1 MSAWAARYSKK
12 DLPDNGRKGRTEMKK
27 NIFNRMADLVFGDS
41 DMDDDFEEVGFE
53 DEEPAPEPARRTS
66 SAAAPS
72 ARKNQPRVVNFAA
85 TTQLKVV
92 VLKLDSF
99 DDSCKSVVDNLNNNK
114 PVIINIED
122 MDREQAR
129 RTIDFISGAAYAKR
143 GSFRKISDG
152 ILLLAPSNV
161 DVTPA
166 VKSELESGRLFPWD

>member
-1 MSAWAARYSKK
+1 
-12 DLPDNGRKGRTEMKK
+12 MKK
-27 NIFNRMADLVFGDS
+27 NLFNRMADLVFGEADV
-41 DMDDDFEEVGFE
+41 DDDFEEVGFE
-53 DEEPAPEPARRTS
+53 DDEPAPEPARS
-66 SAAAPS
+66 SSRNNNAASSSSSQS

-99 DDSCKSVVDNLNNNK
+99 DDSCRQAVDNLNNNK

-122 MDREQAR
+122 MDRDQAR

-166 VKSELESGRLFPWD
+166 VKSELESGRLSLWD

>member
-1 MSAWAARYSKK
+1 
-12 DLPDNGRKGRTEMKK
+12 MKK
-27 NIFNRMADLVFGDS
+27 NLFNKVADLVFGEAEAE
-41 DMDDDFEEVGFE
+41 DDFEEVDFAR
-53 DEEPAPEPARRTS
+53 EEPEPPRRTTT
-66 SAAAPS
+66 SAKKS
-72 ARKNQPRVVNFAA
+72 QPQPKVVNFAA

-92 VLKLDSF
+92 VLKMNSF
-99 DDSCKSVVDNLNNNK
+99 DESCRQAVDNLNNNK

-122 MDREQAR
+122 MDRDEAR

-166 VKSELESGRLFPWD
+166 VKSELESGRPFPWD

>member
-1 MSAWAARYSKK
+1 
-12 DLPDNGRKGRTEMKK
+12 MKK
-27 NIFNRMADLVFGDS
+27 NLFNKVADLVFGETDVE
-41 DMDDDFEEVGFE
+41 DDFEEMDFA
-53 DEEPAPEPARRTS
+53 EEEAAPEPPRRTS
-66 SAAAPS
+66 SSS
-72 ARKNQPRVVNFAA
+72 AKKSQPQPKVVNFAA

-92 VLKLDSF
+92 VLKMNSF
-99 DDSCKSVVDNLNNNK
+99 DESCRQAVDNLNNNK

-122 MDREQAR
+122 MDRDEAR

-166 VKSELESGRLFPWD
+166 VKSELESGRPFPWD